1 MERENV
7 AANEYLS
14 KKVQE
19 PLFAFEGSFLFT
31 RQTPLRNI
39 ECTATG
45 SHKVLTNVTAS
56 QLHHHQMDKT
66 QFSDFWFGG

>member
-1 MERENV
+1 MWQQMNICP
-7 AANEYLS
+7 

>member
-1 MERENV
+1 MEGLDKWKSGGFSDMERENV

-19 PLFAFEGSFLFT
+19 PSFAFEGSFLFT

-45 SHKVLTNVTAS
+45 SHKVLTNVI
-56 QLHHHQMDKT
+56 KY
-66 QFSDFWFGG
+66 